1 LIAAWICLAIVACLG
16 LWFSFA
22 PVASTVFSTQ
32 LQFVYGF
39 IYMFGWLSFMILGM
53 LYRILPTHISK
64 ILAAR
69 GITSTAGIRRGFF
82 QTRLQIGVLLVL
94 VVGLAASS
102 FGILF
107 QNADLF
113 RIGWSLWLAGVG
125 GFLFGLVR
133 VGLEL
138 RRVVR

>member
-1 LIAAWICLAIVACLG
+1 SCLG
-16 LWFSFA
+16 LWFSVA

-39 IYMFGWLSFMILGM
+39 LYMFGWLSFMILGM

-64 ILAAR
+64 ILTAR
-69 GITSTAGIRRGFF
+69 GITSTAGIRRSFV
-82 QTRLQIGVLLVL
+82 QARLQIGVLLVL
-94 VVGLAASS
+94 VIGLATSS
-102 FGILF
+102 CGILF

-125 GFLFGLVR
+125 GFLVGLVR
-133 VGLEL
+133 VGIEL
-138 RRVVR
+138 RRQILIHSGL